1 MPTRAEVQAQLDK
14 ATGGGVAHQANYQQ
28 VLWDSGKP
36 YWARPDGSR
45 LYIAPAVAA
54 NDPDPQLQ
62 AWGKANPRQGSS
74 FSNSGQTWNGDTGQ
88 YDNGSFFDSSLGA
101 LVMGGSA
108 IAAPYAYAALAGM
121 GGGAAPL
128 ASTTIGN
135 GFVPA
140 IEGST
145 GLAAGSAS
153 AATAAST
160 AAEAATVAAAGGPL
174 AATTTAAPLAG
185 SIAPA
190 SVSSLPAGGS
200 TGILS
205 TIANQAVKQG
215 KDYVTDPSNWFDI
228 AKQTGDLMSA
238 NAAGAAQGRV
248 TQAGV
253 NQNQDRNA
261 ISLYQALLANNSA
274 QNNFGLNRGQLA
286 NQNAA
291 TDLSQRNFALTAP
304 QTRATTAVRGDI
316 LANAQ
321 DATVSGVSPNIPVPT
336 ISGGVRPSMFSA
348 DTRALGGIMSSQAR
362 QQQEKGDTFSPLPA
376 LPDWQAPPAAPT
388 LTPSPD
394 ATGMDNA
401 LSNTGNILNYAG
413 SFADL
418 LKKYQGGKKPAG
430 TSSTMTN
437 DQALSSG
444 TGQWA

>member
-1 MPTRAEVQAQLDK
+1 MPTPLPPGIGDTTQAAQATAFIREQPWYLQWVQGLGKDPNGQLNLNNQQQEQLAALAQQH
-14 ATGGGVAHQANYQQ
+14 GIGMN
-28 VLWDSGKP
+28 
-36 YWARPDGSR
+36 SR
-45 LYIAPAVAA
+45 YDEIGP
-54 NDPDPQLQ
+54 
-62 AWGKANPRQGSS
+62 
-74 FSNSGQTWNGDTGQ
+74 NGDIVEGHHKLKKSLIAAGIGGLALTGF
-88 YDNGSFFDSSLGA
+88 GAAGIGPLSGA
-101 LVMGGSA
+101 LGGSA
-108 IAAPYAYAALAGM
+108 AAGA
-121 GGGAAPL
+121 GGAA
-128 ASTTIGN
+128 
-135 GFVPA
+135 
-140 IEGST
+140 
-145 GLAAGSAS
+145 AAGIPTTAGISS
-153 AATAAST
+153 ATALGLPVT
-160 AAEAATVAAAGGPL
+160 AGLGSAGAAGAGAAAAGGL
-174 AATTTAAPLAG
+174 ASTQIGTGAIGPITGGSGLAG
-185 SIAPA
+185 
-190 SVSSLPAGGS
+190 GGS
-200 TGILS
+200 TGIGS
-205 TIANQAVKQG
+205 TLIGAAKS
-215 KDYVTDPSNWFDI
+215 YASDPTNWLDI

-261 ISLYQALLANNSA
+261 ISLYQALLNNNSA
-274 QNNFGLNRGQLA
+274 QNNFGINRGTLA
-286 NQNAA
+286 NSNAN
-291 TDLSQRNFALTAP
+291 TDLEQRKYALTAP

-336 ISGGVRPSMFSA
+336 ISGGLRPSMFSA

-388 LTPSPD
+388 LTPPPN

>member
-1 MPTRAEVQAQLDK
+1 MEFIGEKNPVF
-14 ATGGGVAHQANYQQ
+14 TGKSGQYIQHDAHGAYT
-28 VLWDSGKP
+28 
-36 YWARPDGSR
+36 
-45 LYIAPAVAA
+45 I
-54 NDPDPQLQ
+54 DP
-62 AWGKANPRQGSS
+62 WGKKGYITSVDRQRQEGGSGLLSNKEFNP
-74 FSNSGQTWNGDTGQ
+74 DTGE
-88 YDNGSFFDSSLGA
+88 YDTKINWGNIIGLGTA
-101 LVMGGSA
+101 GVIGGSA
-108 IAAPYAYAALAGM
+108 IAGALPAAAAP
-121 GGGAAPL
+121 GAASSAAPAASAAAPEAGLL
-128 ASTTIGN
+128 ASTSTVPVTGAL
-135 GFVPA
+135 VPA
-140 IEGST
+140 
-145 GLAAGSAS
+145 
-153 AATAAST
+153 
-160 AAEAATVAAAGGPL
+160 
-174 AATTTAAPLAG
+174 TT
-185 SIAPA
+185 
-190 SVSSLPAGGS
+190 SSLGGGS
-200 TGILS
+200 TGILGS
-205 TIANQAVKQG
+205 IVNYG
-215 KDYVTDPSNWFDI
+215 KSYVTDPSNWFDI

-261 ISLYQALLANNSA
+261 ISLYQALLNNNSA
-274 QNNFGLNRGQLA
+274 QNNFGINRGTLA
-286 NQNAA
+286 NSNAN
-291 TDLSQRNFALTAP
+291 TDLEQRKYALTAP

-336 ISGGVRPSMFSA
+336 ISGGLRPSMFSA

-394 ATGMDNA
+394 ASGMDNA